1 MSCSAPAPTAAPALR
16 AATSEAPNS
25 GKINLQNPG
34 GDEAAA
40 TVPNNNVN
48 SNSNDQA
55 SLNYLAQLRSA
66 SALLEAVIGALQT
79 ATQVQ
84 SRERIVLDGQ
94 LIHCTLRKHE
104 VALFTTDNMM
114 LR

>member
-16 AATSEAPNS
+16 AATSVQHSEAPNS
-25 GKINLQNPG
+25 GKISLQNPG
-34 GDEAAA
+34 GDDVAA
-40 TVPNNNVN
+40 TAPNNNN
-48 SNSNDQA
+48 NNQA

-84 SRERIVLDGQ
+84 SIEGLTLDGRP
-94 LIHCTLRKHE
+94 LSGG
-104 VALFTTDNMM
+104 AM
-114 LR
+114 LKAGDGFRDFLKRC

>member
-1 MSCSAPAPTAAPALR
+1 M
-16 AATSEAPNS
+16 
-25 GKINLQNPG
+25 QNPG
-34 GDEAAA
+34 GDESAA
-40 TVPNNNVN
+40 TVPNNNGN
-48 SNSNDQA
+48 SNSNNQA

-84 SRERIVLDGQ
+84 SKEGTVLEGQ
-94 LIHCTLRKHE
+94 LIYCTLRKHE
-104 VALFTTDNMM
+104 VALLTTDNMM

>member
-16 AATSEAPNS
+16 AATSVHSDSEAPHS
-25 GKINLQNPG
+25 GKIGLQNPG

-40 TVPNNNVN
+40 ATVPNNNG
-48 SNSNDQA
+48 NSNDNDNQA

-84 SRERIVLDGQ
+84 SLEGKMLD
-94 LIHCTLRKHE
+94 
-104 VALFTTDNMM
+104 
-114 LR
+114 

>member
-16 AATSEAPNS
+16 TATPANAEATNF
-25 GKINLQNPG
+25 GKTISCQNPR
-34 GDEAAA
+34 GDDV
-40 TVPNNNVN
+40 TVNNNTN
-48 SNSNDQA
+48 NQA

-84 SRERIVLDGQ
+84 SLEGMMSDG
-94 LIHCTLRKHE
+94 LR
-104 VALFTTDNMM
+104 
-114 LR
+114 

>member
-1 MSCSAPAPTAAPALR
+1 M
-16 AATSEAPNS
+16 
-25 GKINLQNPG
+25 QNPG

-40 TVPNNNVN
+40 TVPNNNGN
-48 SNSNDQA
+48 GNNNEQA

-84 SRERIVLDGQ
+84 SLEGMMLDGLLMAIVIII
-94 LIHCTLRKHE
+94 LI
-104 VALFTTDNMM
+104 
-114 LR
+114 

>member
-16 AATSEAPNS
+16 AATSVHSDSEAPHS
-25 GKINLQNPG
+25 GKKIGLQNPG

-40 TVPNNNVN
+40 ATVPNNNG
-48 SNSNDQA
+48 NSNDNQA

-84 SRERIVLDGQ
+84 SLEGIMLD
-94 LIHCTLRKHE
+94 
-104 VALFTTDNMM
+104 
-114 LR
+114 